1 VAFPDIGLKGG
12 ELIFSGDSG
21 MGRAQA
27 PAAIA
32 AFTMFVLSA
41 AIAITKR
48 REGCCRQL
56 VRLSP
61 RAVSIRAARAT
72 RFRDYA
78 FSDRVAF
85 S

>member
-1 VAFPDIGLKGG
+1 VAFADIGLKGG

-41 AIAITKR
+41 AASR
-48 REGCCRQL
+48 
-56 VRLSP
+56 
-61 RAVSIRAARAT
+61 
-72 RFRDYA
+72 
-78 FSDRVAF
+78 
-85 S
+85 